1 MHTNKVARPAS
12 VGSAVAAFALTGL
25 AALLAIWMAVVW
37 VARKDATRAA
47 VEEAKECTVAKGA
60 ALVPALSDG
69 ILTGDRGALNT
80 LDALVRGRVLSATT
94 VRVKI
99 WSEDGRVLYSDMP
112 QLIGQRFPLG
122 DRERAVLA
130 TGNPAA
136 RVSNLKEPENLLE
149 RPYHKLLEVYDSM
162 QTTGGTPVLFEA
174 YKRFSSVTAQ
184 SRRTISSVAPA
195 FLAGL
200 GLLLLIQIPM
210 AWSMARRLE
219 RGRHHEKR
227 LLKRAIE
234 SGAIER
240 RHIAADLHD
249 GVVQSLAGNALSLA
263 AAAREAD
270 RAGLKTVSSTV
281 GTAAS
286 EIRQT
291 VRELRNVMVAIAP
304 PRVHETGLAT
314 ALEDVVSPL
323 QRTGVSTT
331 LRVERMA
338 ISRNAEALVYR
349 AVQEAV
355 RNIARHA
362 RASHV
367 DVTVDGTE
375 GRIRLVV
382 EDDGI
387 GFVPDETGR
396 RRRNGHMGIPLLA
409 ELAEEAGGRLDIQSR
424 PGEGTRIMLEVPV
437 Q

>member
-1 MHTNKVARPAS
+1 M
-12 VGSAVAAFALTGL
+12 
-25 AALLAIWMAVVW
+25 
-37 VARKDATRAA
+37 
-47 VEEAKECTVAKGA
+47 
-60 ALVPALSDG
+60 
-69 ILTGDRGALNT
+69 
-80 LDALVRGRVLSATT
+80 
-94 VRVKI
+94 
-99 WSEDGRVLYSDMP
+99 
-112 QLIGQRFPLG
+112 
-122 DRERAVLA
+122 
-130 TGNPAA
+130 
-136 RVSNLKEPENLLE
+136 
-149 RPYHKLLEVYDSM
+149 
-162 QTTGGTPVLFEA
+162 
-174 YKRFSSVTAQ
+174 
-184 SRRTISSVAPA
+184 
-195 FLAGL
+195 
-200 GLLLLIQIPM
+200 
-210 AWSMARRLE
+210 
-219 RGRHHEKR
+219 
-227 LLKRAIE
+227 AIE
-234 SGAIER
+234 LR
-240 RHIAADLHD
+240 YR
-249 GVVQSLAGNALSLA
+249 VVDVFSDRPLAGNALSLA